1 MTLQEVTLLREAL
14 ARAGER
20 RLIWLEGEEAECIAR
35 AQSLLGETVFW
46 LGAGPVCYAPQPAAK
61 ALQRLGQEC
70 DTLVFNAF
78 SGFHPDAFGA
88 LAGTLCAGG
97 LLLLLTP
104 PRVEWPAWPDPDRVR
119 LVAQPEEASRA
130 GHGFIARLVRLLEGD
145 PALSGAAGL
154 LAAVATA
161 WAGAQTELRSGTG
174 TTCYPQGVARSSPPA
189 AGAEC
194 RPRSWQE
201 CAAGPGCRRA
211 AAPAAPAEHS
221 RYGPLAGNG
230 GDPVAHA
237 ACGLR
242 YHAWTAGWAE
252 LLFAGSAG
260 ARGDESRSAV
270 GG

>member
-46 LGAGPVCYAPQPAAK
+46 LGAGPECYAPQPAAK

-104 PRVEWPAWPDPDRVR
+104 PRVEWPAWPDPAARR
-119 LVAQPEEASRA
+119 SR
-130 GHGFIARLVRLLEGD
+130 RR
-145 PALSGAAGL
+145 PAL
-154 LAAVATA
+154 
-161 WAGAQTELRSGTG
+161 R
-174 TTCYPQGVARSSPPA
+174 
-189 AGAEC
+189 
-194 RPRSWQE
+194 RP
-201 CAAGPGCRRA
+201 
-211 AAPAAPAEHS
+211 
-221 RYGPLAGNG
+221 G
-230 GDPVAHA
+230 G
-237 ACGLR
+237 
-242 YHAWTAGWAE
+242 
-252 LLFAGSAG
+252 
-260 ARGDESRSAV
+260 
-270 GG
+270 